1 MHEFVKVRI
10 VIIKTGTPWFLM
22 TTPQRYAA
30 IIRRQ
35 KENSSAVHIFREKG

>member
-10 VIIKTGTPWFLM
+10 VIIKNRNSLIFT